1 MQSNENNGAKVN
13 FFIHV
18 SSNNRLSL
26 FYFHFLS
33 QVFFCPMQ
41 KEAMTTHGYRGG
53 MITSSFPVV
62 RFPQMVRDDFNSS
75 RRIVLGQILTRV
87 PKIFFLLETVSWL
100 FTFDR
105 LISNSLTARKKDGQW
120 LEPALTV
127 YMHCHLTKKSNSIFN
142 SFIGLQ

>member
-18 SSNNRLSL
+18 SSNNRLGL

-105 LISNSLTARKKDGQW
+105 LISNSFWLQGKKMDNDWNQHW
-120 LEPALTV
+120 QYTCIVTSPKNQILF
-127 YMHCHLTKKSNSIFN
+127 SIH
-142 SFIGLQ
+142 S

>member
-1 MQSNENNGAKVN
+1 MKTMGQKSTFLFTCHQIIDLV
-13 FFIHV
+13 FFI
-18 SSNNRLSL
+18 SI
-26 FYFHFLS
+26 FFHRS
-33 QVFFCPMQ
+33 FFCPMQ